1 MLGRRAVKKAQYP
14 SRIPAAITLAD
25 FSDDDDDEREM
36 DRTEEG
42 TPPKKKALAEERQS
56 WFWNDGK
63 VSRTRILEDEVERL

>member
-1 MLGRRAVKKAQYP
+1 
-14 SRIPAAITLAD
+14 
-25 FSDDDDDEREM
+25 M